1 MGYEDTLILLL
12 FDMFECDCS
21 VKGIIDEDFKKLIV
35 DEMGIPISEKE
46 YLIKNKFYNNGMI
59 ACVLD
64 SILNNPLTYDHTDL
78 VKELL
83 TRYFIFNYEDKSQE
97 SVLEFIRNS
106 SFDII
111 FDLFENN
118 TFFGIDLFTSYFDSI
133 RDEKKYFINRGK
145 VLASD
150 RDFKILKEY
159 DKNINPLNR
168 LLKES
173 IVKLYNNYINSGFS
187 DIDALSYTWAYFTH
201 NFMPD
206 ELFDEDTED
215 LLLEPEIKRY
225 SLSLIYADL
234 YEHAM
239 NQKVSFSDNEKENIA
254 SFLPIL
260 IVSFSMQVIPNDVE
274 VRNRLLKH
282 FILLQDDKEQMKENR
297 IKTYNDE
304 RCLALKKY
312 NPYFTGD
319 EIRY

>member
-59 ACVLD
+59 ACVLE
-64 SILNNPLTYDHTDL
+64 SILNNPLTYDHNEL
-78 VKELL
+78 LKELL
-83 TRYFIFNYEDKSQE
+83 TRYFIFNYEDKSKE

-173 IVKLYNNYINSGFS
+173 IVKLYDNYINSGFS

-225 SLSLIYADL
+225 SLFLIYADL

-239 NQKVSFSDNEKENIA
+239 NQKVSYSDNEKENIA

-260 IVSFSMQVIPNDVE
+260 IVSFSMHVIPNDVE

>member
-1 MGYEDTLILLL
+1 MGYENTLILLL

-21 VKGIIDEDFKKLIV
+21 SKGIIDEDFRKIIV
-35 DEMGIPISEKE
+35 DEIGIPISEKE
-46 YLIKNKFYNNGMI
+46 YLIKNKFYNSDMI
-59 ACVLD
+59 ACVLY
-64 SILNNPLTYDHTDL
+64 SVMSNPLTYDHNEL
-78 VKELL
+78 LKELL
-83 TRYFIFNYEDKSQE
+83 TRYFIFNYEDKSKE

-106 SFDII
+106 SFDMI
-111 FDLFENN
+111 FELFENN
-118 TFFGIDLFTSYFDSI
+118 NFFGIDLFTSYFDSI

-150 RDFKILKEY
+150 SDFKVLKEY
-159 DKNINPLNR
+159 DNNINPLNR

-173 IVKLYNNYINSGFS
+173 VVKLYNNYINSGFS

-239 NQKVSFSDNEKENIA
+239 NQKMSHSENEKENIA

-282 FILLQDDKEQMKENR
+282 FILLQDDKEQMKDNR
-297 IKTYNDE
+297 INTYKNE
-304 RCLALKKY
+304 KFITLSKY